1 MHILLFSNDILTIRS
16 KLFVIHRDL
25 VWDNMRTLDEIR
37 GRGEEKK
44 KNKKHKMKEKSGDK
58 PL

>member
-44 KNKKHKMKEKSGDK
+44 KTKNIK
-58 PL
+58 